1 MPRSWMTIDAVDKT
15 KLGLINGEAM
25 NVTSYVSLN
34 RVILKLTGLYPK
46 NLPRTLAVAF
56 FMLLIVVPQIQQIYH
71 SSDLSVILETSSVLL
86 TIILALLK
94 MIVWTSRRRE
104 IDDLI
109 TFMFGEY
116 WNMAKQR
123 SETGASCF
131 LGYASFAKK
140 FTRCYVF
147 LVFNA
152 LLVFYTSPLV
162 QIYNFD
168 IQGSSNRTRPFF
180 FPGMYPEG
188 WTESPFYQLALL
200 SQVVATIA
208 CAALILAVDTLIA
221 TTLFHTCGHFRILQ
235 INLES
240 LGDNTINLTEKRK
253 NAGSL
258 TNTAR
263 QKLATCIK
271 HHQIILKFS
280 KNVDRLFNPIML
292 CQVLASN
299 LIICL
304 VGLQVTSAP
313 TDRSKGAKY
322 FSYLMMA
329 LFQLILFCF
338 PGDGLISQSLAVSE
352 AAYATKWFKLSKN
365 LKTDVRLIIVRS
377 QKPAKITAGK
387 FNVMCLEH
395 LATVLSASMSYF
407 TVLRSLS

>member
-1 MPRSWMTIDAVDKT
+1 MTRSRMTIDTIEKT
-15 KLGLINGEAM
+15 KSSLINGETM
-25 NVTSYVSLN
+25 DVTSYVSLN
-34 RVILKLTGLYPK
+34 RVILKLTGLHPK
-46 NLPRTLAVAF
+46 SLPRTLTVAF
-56 FMLLIVVPQIQQIYH
+56 FMLLIVVPQIQQIYY
-71 SSDLSVILETSSVLL
+71 SSNLNIILETSSVLL

-116 WNMAKQR
+116 WNIAKQR

-140 FTRCYVF
+140 FTRCYGF

-162 QIYNFD
+162 QIYILD
-168 IQGSSNRTRPFF
+168 TEDSSNGTRPLF
-180 FPGMYPEG
+180 FPGIYPEG
-188 WTESPFYQLALL
+188 WTEPPFYQLALL
-200 SQVVATIA
+200 SQVVATIT
-208 CAALILAVDTLIA
+208 CATVILAIDTLIA
-221 TTLFHTCGHFRILQ
+221 STLFHTSGHFRILQ
-235 INLES
+235 INLQR
-240 LGDNTINLTEKRK
+240 LGDDTIDMIDKRK
-253 NAGSL
+253 NAESL
-258 TNTAR
+258 TITAR

-271 HHQIILKFS
+271 HHQIILRFS
-280 KNVDRLFNPIML
+280 KNVDHLFSPIML

-304 VGLQVTSAP
+304 VGLQVTLTP

-338 PGDGLISQSLAVSE
+338 PGDGLISQSLAVSD
-352 AAYATKWFKLSKN
+352 AAYATKWFKLSKR
-365 LKTDVRLIIVRS
+365 LKTDVRLIILRG